1 MPHILEATKTNARDA
16 ALVAVGMPV
25 VLFDR
30 VSDQLNT
37 RIALDSY
44 VGLARE
50 RAEHALDGYS
60 THAHAVTRRMRSAL
74 RPAMWCGNKVVERI
88 LPAKPEGAPLAEPV
102 APVPKTNAAT
112 APSRPAKK
120 VTAKKATKTA
130 AKPR

>member
-60 THAHAVTRRMRSAL
+60 THAHAMTRRMRSAL
-74 RPAMWCGNKVVERI
+74 RPALWCGNKVAERI
-88 LPAKPEGAPLAEPV
+88 RPVTPEPAPHVEPV
-102 APVPKTNAAT
+102 APAAETNAAT

-120 VTAKKATKTA
+120 VTAKKAPRKA

>member
-60 THAHAVTRRMRSAL
+60 THAHAVTRHMRTAL
-74 RPAMWCGNKVVERI
+74 RPALWCGNKVAERI
-88 LPAKPEGAPLAEPV
+88 LPAKPEQAPHIEPGAPPAE
-102 APVPKTNAAT
+102 TIAAA

-120 VTAKKATKTA
+120 VTAKKATRKA